1 MTPRVVVVGMPGAGK
16 TTTGRRLA
24 KILAL
29 PFADSDD
36 LVAAATGR
44 SVVELFAE
52 RGEAVFRAAEHDAIR
67 RALDE
72 FDGVLSLGGGAL
84 TTQRTRS
91 AVAGCGAPVVL
102 LRAELA
108 TLGERVGA
116 VAGAARPLLAGDPAA
131 RLAELV
137 AARLPLYEE
146 VATLTVDTDGHTSA
160 QVAATIAARLHEIGL
175 A

>member
-24 KILAL
+24 KILGL

-36 LVAAATGR
+36 LVEASTGR
-44 SVVELFAE
+44 PVVALFAE
-52 RGEAVFRAAEHDAIR
+52 RGEAAFRAAEHDAIS
-67 RALDE
+67 RALDR
-72 FDGVLSLGGGAL
+72 FDGVLALGGGAL
-84 TTQRTRS
+84 TSDVTRA

-116 VAGAARPLLAGDPAA
+116 TAGSVRPLLAGDPAA
-131 RLAELV
+131 RLAAL
-137 AARLPLYEE
+137 AADRLPLYED
-146 VATLTVDTDGHTSA
+146 VATLTVGTDDRTPS
-160 QVAATIAARLHEIGL
+160 QVAATIAARLHAIGL

>member
-36 LVAAATGR
+36 LVAAGARR

-52 RGEAVFRAAEHDAIR
+52 RGEAAFRAAEADAIR
-67 RALDE
+67 RALVD
-72 FDGVLSLGGGAL
+72 FDGVLALGGGAL
-84 TTQRTRS
+84 TTEPTRS
-91 AVAGCGAPVVL
+91 AVTGCGAAVVL
-102 LRAELA
+102 LRAELV

-116 VAGAARPLLAGDPAA
+116 TAGAARPLLAGDPAE
-131 RLAELV
+131 RLAALA
-137 AARLPLYEE
+137 AARLPLYED
-146 VATLTVDTDGHTSA
+146 VATLTVDTDGRTPG
-160 QVAATIAARLHEIGL
+160 QVAATIAARLHERGL